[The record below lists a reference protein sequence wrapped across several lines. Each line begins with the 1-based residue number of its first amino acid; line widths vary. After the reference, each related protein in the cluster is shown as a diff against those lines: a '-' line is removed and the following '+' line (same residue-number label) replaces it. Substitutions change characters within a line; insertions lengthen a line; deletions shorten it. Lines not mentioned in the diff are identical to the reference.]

1 MRLKL
6 SLKYALST
14 AVVLIAVIGAVF
26 YIVSKRHERLVLA
39 QIEAQ
44 AKALFQQVVITR
56 RWVAD
61 HGGVFVEKLPWVR
74 PNPYLPNSTVMDT
87 EGRRY
92 VKQNPA
98 LVTKELSSYAQKE
111 GLYFFHI
118 TSLKLLNPENA
129 PDPFEKKAL
138 EEFEKGAK
146 AEAAAV
152 NKIGKYTYFRYI
164 APLKVEASCLVCHA
178 HQGYKI
184 GDIRGA
190 ISISVPV
197 DGVLGTM
204 SRGRRYMLVGAV
216 VVTGLLMLFL
226 FIITRRLVIKPI
238 STMRKRMYVFS
249 KNGNPDIPIIKTG
262 DELEDLSASFREMAR
277 SIDEYHRCLQE
288 KIKAA
293 TKELSQKNEELVK
306 LNMSKSD
313 FIAKVSHELRTPLT
327 TIKGAMDYLSAK
339 FAYASSYGNE
349 DVRAFFDMIKNN
361 TERLIRLV
369 NNMLDYER
377 IELGRFEMAM
387 KEVNFRSAFE
397 EVAAS
402 FRPVAEEKGV
412 GIRLSVDDVVAVADE
427 DRIKQVLTNLLS
439 NALNF
444 SPPHSVITVSLSRK
458 NGMISAAVEDEG
470 PGVPER
476 HKDRIFE
483 QFYTKGVKDGTG
495 LGLAICR
502 GIIEAHGGRI
512 GVEAKGGGGSRFW
525 FIIPREQESGLD
537 SRKEASCSR

>member
-1 MRLKL
+1 MGATL
-6 SLKYALST
+6 YALS
-14 AVVLIAVIGAVF
+14 
-26 YIVSKRHERLVLA
+26 KRHDRLILA

-87 EGRRY
+87 EGRGY

-98 LVTKELSSYAQKE
+98 FVTKELSSYAQKE

-129 PDPFEKKAL
+129 PDPFERQAL
-138 EEFEKGAK
+138 EEFEKGTK
-146 AEAAAV
+146 TEASKI
-152 NKIGKYTYFRYI
+152 NKIGEYTYFRYI
-164 APLKVEASCLVCHA
+164 APLKVEASCLACHA

-197 DGVLGTM
+197 DGVLSM
-204 SRGRRYMLVGAV
+204 LDRDRRYTIIGAA

-238 STMRKRMYVFS
+238 STMRRRMYVFS
-249 KNGNPDIPIIKTG
+249 KDGNPDIPIIKTG
-262 DELEDLSASFREMAR
+262 DEIEDLSASFREMAR

-339 FAYASSYGNE
+339 FAHASPDRNE
-349 DVRAFFDMIKNN
+349 DAHTFFDMIKNN

-377 IELGRFEMAM
+377 IEIGRFEMNM
-387 KEVNFRSAFE
+387 KEVDLKSAFE
-397 EVAAS
+397 EIVSS
-402 FRPVAEEKGV
+402 FRPLAEEKNVNIG
-412 GIRLSVDDVVAVADE
+412 LYAEDVAAVVDE
-427 DRIKQVLTNLLS
+427 DRMKQVLTNLLS

-458 NGMISAAVEDEG
+458 NGMISAAVEDQG

-476 HKDRIFE
+476 DKDRIFYE
-483 QFYTKGVKDGTG
+483 FYTKGVKDGTG

-502 GIIEAHGGRI
+502 GIIEAHGGKI
-512 GVEAKGGGGSRFW
+512 GVEAKDGGGSRFW
-525 FIIPREQESGLD
+525 FIIPKEQKNGLN
-537 SRKEASCSR
+537 SRKVASCSR